1 MCARSDTRLAKQLDR
16 AADRDGDI
24 DLKEY
29 NAGLRALNKRDYS
42 TNE

>member
-1 MCARSDTRLAKQLDR
+1 RSDTRLAKQLDR

-29 NAGLRALNKRDYS
+29 NAGLRALNKRDNS
-42 TNE
+42 TSE